1 VAWTIDLGPLVR
13 VQKQLWRGA
22 FFTGLGVY
30 LEAILAFVLATEQ
43 SLSLAAVVIII
54 AILVAQLA
62 LIYHPARL
70 LLRGE
75 LVRRYWIYLALVG
88 AFVLVVSFGSP
99 AGQARVVATVMAIF
113 VTSLS
118 AWAPVVSIRAA
129 RLVGPQL
136 RDVRDDTV
144 LMESLSFNL
153 SDSIATRLR
162 VFGGDRR
169 RWVVPVIAAAA
180 TFVVV
185 MATLSLLMQAIG
197 LRPAG
202 PVAQLA
208 VIVAMLV
215 FYIAM
220 RRAKL
225 SATQLRD
232 RDRRAPVLI
241 LRQFGDDFLE
251 AGRASLG
258 GTPTF
263 EHFVAGELNRLGPV
277 VAIGR
282 PGERLQPLGASR
294 DYLTDSDWQRAVTTT
309 IEGAALVVFVLGHS
323 ENLLWEFR
331 KAIETHGKRR
341 TLIIVPPLRDR
352 TELARRW
359 SGFVRAS
366 ANLLGAGFP
375 DQVPA
380 RSVLAIGFAGDDAV
394 MIVSDERPRSRAIL
408 LRSRSDY
415 RLVFRLF
422 GRILREDI
430 TSPGALQNF
439 LERTAPMVACSPLP
453 SHNGGDGRVRG

>member
-1 VAWTIDLGPLVR
+1 VACTVDLGPLVR
-13 VQKQLWRGA
+13 LQKQLWRGA

-43 SLSLAAVVIII
+43 SLSPASIVVIV
-54 AILVAQLA
+54 AILIAQLR
-62 LIYHPARL
+62 LVWHPARQ

-75 LVRRYWIYLALVG
+75 LVRSYRNYLVLVAG
-88 AFVLVVSFGSP
+88 FVLAASLGGTP
-99 AGQARVVATVMAIF
+99 GDARIVAAAMSLVVAALT
-113 VTSLS
+113 
-118 AWAPVVSIRAA
+118 AWAAFTTLRMAN
-129 RLVGPQL
+129 LLGPQL
-136 RDVRDDTV
+136 RGLRDDSV
-144 LMESLSFNL
+144 LLEGLSFNL

-162 VFGGDRR
+162 SSGGERS

-180 TFVVV
+180 TFVIV
-185 MATLSLLMQAIG
+185 MATLPLLMQAIG
-197 LRPAG
+197 LRPAS
-202 PVAQLA
+202 PVAQVA

-263 EHFVAGELNRLGPV
+263 EHFVAGELNRIGPV

-294 DYLTDSDWQRAVTTT
+294 DYLADRDWQRAVTTT
-309 IEGAALVVFVLGHS
+309 IEDAALVVVVLGDS

-352 TELARRW
+352 TDLARRW

-366 ANLLGAGFP
+366 ADLLGAGLP
-375 DQVPA
+375 GQLPA

-394 MIVSDERPRSRAIL
+394 MIVSDERPRSRALL

-422 GRILREDI
+422 GWLLREDI

-439 LERTAPMVACSPLP
+439 LDKTAPMVACSPLP
-453 SHNGGDGRVRG
+453 NHNGGFGRTTG